1 MTERDVTSSI
11 QETSVLDSRTANT
24 DYDRAN
30 DMDSRLV
37 TTYEPDNSLKKGYKG
52 IFPEIFNELK
62 ANRWLIFQLFKK
74 DFLALY
80 KQSFIGIMWAVIIP
94 LITVGTFVVL
104 NGAGV
109 FNAGAI
115 AVPYALYAVLGVA
128 IWQLFAAG
136 LIASSNSLVLAG
148 PMITKINFSLKSL
161 VVASL
166 GQSLLSFLIQFCLVV
181 VLLVYYRF
189 VPSAWILLM
198 PLLIIPIILLT
209 MGLGFILSLLNGI
222 LRDIGNM
229 LSVCMTFFLF
239 LTPILYAKPT
249 TGILAVVSTYNPL
262 YYLVGV
268 PRELVLAGTI
278 SEWKGFALSSALAAT
293 VFLICLVIFHLTETR
308 ITERI

>member
-1 MTERDVTSSI
+1 
-11 QETSVLDSRTANT
+11 
-24 DYDRAN
+24 
-30 DMDSRLV
+30 MDSRLI
-37 TTYEPDNSLKKGYKG
+37 TTYEPDNSLKKGYRG
-52 IFPEIFNELK
+52 IFPEIYNELK

-94 LITVGTFVVL
+94 LITVGTFAVL
-104 NGAGV
+104 NSSGV

-115 AVPYALYAVLGVA
+115 AVPYALYAILGVA

-148 PMITKINFSLKSL
+148 TMITKINFSRKSL

-166 GQSLLSFLIQFCLVV
+166 GQSILSFLIQFCLVA
-181 VLLVYYRF
+181 VLLLYYRF
-189 VPSAWILLM
+189 VPSAWILFL

-209 MGLGFILSLLNGI
+209 LGLGFISSLLNGI
-222 LRDIGNM
+222 LRDIGNL
-229 LSVCMTFFLF
+229 LSVCMTFLLF

-249 TGILAVVSTYNPL
+249 TGILAVVSSYNPL

-268 PRELVLAGTI
+268 PRELVLMGTV
-278 SEWKGFALSSALAAT
+278 SEWKGFALSSAFAAT
-293 VFLICLVIFHLTETR
+293 VFLVCLIVFHLTETR
-308 ITERI
+308 VTERI